1 MSLFCNKQ
9 LVLNIQKAKKPMTL
23 KSNGGSM
30 EVSKIADIG
39 EDLHL
44 IWFSEK
50 AIANILSL
58 KDAIALYQVT
68 YNNSDTVFI
77 VH

>member
-1 MSLFCNKQ
+1 
-9 LVLNIQKAKKPMTL
+9 MTL

-30 EVSKIADIG
+30 SLGMIADIG
-39 EDLHL
+39 KDQSL

-58 KDAIALYQVT
+58 KDAIALYRVT
-68 YNNSDTVFI
+68 YHNDDKQFI

>member
-1 MSLFCNKQ
+1 MIK
-9 LVLNIQKAKKPMTL
+9 NIQKAKKPMML
-23 KSNGGSM
+23 KSTGGSM
-30 EVSKIADIG
+30 EVSRIADIR
-39 EDLHL
+39 ENLHL

-50 AIANILSL
+50 TIANILSL

-68 YNNSDTVFI
+68 YNSGDKVFI